1 MAFLKRLWQSLRA
14 QPKWVIIAA
23 VVAGLGAAFIF
34 LGAQATAESN
44 ARKSADALVFERDAD
59 QWLRS
64 PKSAAQFGADLDAKK
79 VTAVALVNGAP
90 GVALFTTKDGKRSS
104 VTVPGCSMLACT
116 GTVLDKLA
124 ERGDKDKF
132 ALVRVDVDL
141 RTPARRTLDLI
152 GALVSLLAPILILL
166 GALVLLG
173 RLMQGDKGST
183 ASKLAKRP
191 DISFKDVIG
200 NDEAKAALS
209 RVKAFMH
216 DPKEYAAIGA
226 KAPRGVLMVGPPGTG
241 KTLLAKA
248 LAGESGAS
256 FIAVDGSYFT
266 SMFYGA
272 GVNKVRDLFEL
283 ARNNAPCVLF
293 IDEVDGIGRRS
304 QGGEARGGESEAN
317 RIINRLLVE
326 MDGFNVLDNVV
337 VVAATNHE
345 GNLDEAMRRP
355 GRFDM
360 LVRMKL
366 PTLPE
371 RQKLFEMYVAKVS
384 NDGTTDN
391 AVLARMTAGMSPAD
405 IANTVNKAASTAAEQ
420 QAKQVSSEH
429 LLRAIETHQLGGE
442 VSSIKDLLTE
452 ETRRCLAYHEAGH
465 ALVGHHLKAG
475 VVERVTIE
483 PRGMAL
489 GVTYITRDTED
500 PIYKQAELTSR
511 LAMMLA
517 GREAELLAL
526 GCVSTGASDDLKR
539 ASELAINMVGSLGFS
554 KAFGLLSVAGIPKEL
569 MGPHIQ
575 VAVMDEARAMLE
587 HAQAACRTVLTE
599 RRTQL
604 DALAAELLDVEV
616 LSGERLK
623 SLLAEPAGALVS
635 LNKAVAMQAS
645 EFEGLPR

>member
-1 MAFLKRLWQSLRA
+1 MSFLKRLLKRLRA
-14 QPKWVIIAA
+14 HPKLLMAA
-23 VVAGLGAAFIF
+23 GFALGVLCVFSN

-44 ARKSADALVFERDAD
+44 ARKNPETLAFERDAD
-59 QWLRS
+59 QWLHTS
-64 PKSAAQFGADLDAKK
+64 KTASQFAKALDAKT

-90 GVALFTTKDGKRSS
+90 AIALFTTKDGTRAS
-104 VTVPGCSMLACT
+104 VTVPGCTMLACT
-116 GTVLDKLA
+116 GTVLDKLP
-124 ERGDKDKF
+124 ERSEKDKF
-132 ALVRVDVDL
+132 SLVRVDVDL
-141 RTPARRTLDLI
+141 RTPARRTLDMLDALLSPLMTLAI
-152 GALVSLLAPILILL
+152 LMGALFLMS
-166 GALVLLG
+166 
-173 RLMQGDKGST
+173 RMMQGNGGST
-183 ASKLAKRP
+183 ASKLGKRP
-191 DISFKDVIG
+191 DIRFTDVIG
-200 NDEAKAALS
+200 NDEAKAALA

-248 LAGESGAS
+248 LAGESGAN

-272 GVNKVRDLFEL
+272 GVNKVRDLFKL
-283 ARNNAPCVLF
+283 ARDNAPCVLF
-293 IDEVDGIGRRS
+293 IDEVDGIGKRS
-304 QGGEARGGESEAN
+304 QSGTGNGGESEAN

-326 MDGFNVLDNVV
+326 MDGFDKLDNVV

-371 RQKLFEMYVAKVS
+371 RQKLFELYVAKVVH
-384 NDGTTDN
+384 DGTADN
-391 AVLARMTAGMSPAD
+391 AGLARMTAGMSPAD

-420 QAKQVSSEH
+420 KAKQVSSEH

-442 VSSIKDLLTE
+442 VSSVKDLLTE
-452 ETRRCLAYHEAGH
+452 DTRRCLAYHEAGH
-465 ALVGHHLKAG
+465 ALAGHYFKAG

-500 PIYKQAELTSR
+500 PIFKQHDLASR

-539 ASELAINMVGSLGFS
+539 ASELAISMVSTLGFS
-554 KAFGLLSVAGIPKEL
+554 KTFGLLSVAGIPRDL

-575 VAVMDEARAMLE
+575 QAVMDEARALLE
-587 HAQAACRTVLTE
+587 QAQTQCKTLLKQ
-599 RRTQL
+599 RRGQL
-604 DALAAELLDVEV
+604 DALAAALLEHEV
-616 LSGERLK
+616 LSGDPLK
-623 SLLAEPAGALVS
+623 ALLAEPTKCAERLTKSAPAGEVEEL
-635 LNKAVAMQAS
+635 L
-645 EFEGLPR
+645 G

>member
-1 MAFLKRLWQSLRA
+1 MSFFKRLLQRLRA
-14 QPKWVIIAA
+14 HPKLLIAG
-23 VVAGLGAAFIF
+23 GLILGVMTVFSN

-44 ARKSADALVFERDAD
+44 ARKNQETLTFERQAD
-59 QWLRS
+59 QWLRTS
-64 PKSAAQFGADLDAKK
+64 KTASQFGKALDAKT

-90 GVALFTTKDGKRSS
+90 GIALFTTKDGAKAS
-104 VTVPGCSMLACT
+104 VTVPGCTMLACT

-124 ERGDKDKF
+124 ERSEADKF
-132 ALVRVDVDL
+132 SLVRVDVDL
-141 RTPARRTLDLI
+141 RTPARRTLDLLEALLSPLMTLGI
-152 GALVSLLAPILILL
+152 LVGAIFLMS
-166 GALVLLG
+166 
-173 RLMQGDKGST
+173 RMMQGNRGST
-183 ASKLAKRP
+183 ASKLGKRP
-191 DISFKDVIG
+191 DIRFKDVIG
-200 NDEAKAALS
+200 NDEAKAALA

-248 LAGESGAS
+248 LAGESGAN

-272 GVNKVRDLFEL
+272 GVSKVRDLFKL
-283 ARNNAPCVLF
+283 ARDNAPCVLF
-293 IDEVDGIGRRS
+293 IDEVDGIGKRV
-304 QGGEARGGESEAN
+304 QGGSGNGGESEAN

-326 MDGFNVLDNVV
+326 MDGFDKLDNVV

-345 GNLDEAMRRP
+345 SNLDEAMRRP

-360 LVRMKL
+360 LVRMTL

-371 RQKLFEMYVAKVS
+371 RQKLFELYVAKVVH
-384 NDGTTDN
+384 DGTADN
-391 AVLARMTAGMSPAD
+391 AALARMTAGMSPAD

-420 QAKQVSSEH
+420 HCKQVGSEH
-429 LLRAIETHQLGGE
+429 FLRAIETHQLGGE
-442 VSSIKDLLTE
+442 VSAVKNLLTE

-465 ALVGHHLKAG
+465 ALVGHYAKAG

-483 PRGMAL
+483 PRGTAL

-500 PIYKQAELTSR
+500 PLFKQHDLSSR
-511 LAMMLA
+511 LTMMLA

-539 ASELAINMVGSLGFS
+539 ASELAISMVSTLGFS
-554 KAFGLLSVAGIPKEL
+554 KTFGLLSVAGIPKDL

-575 VAVMDEARAMLE
+575 QAVMDEARALLE
-587 HAQAACRTVLTE
+587 QAQTQCKTLLQQ
-599 RRTQL
+599 RRGQL
-604 DALAAELLDVEV
+604 DALAAALLEHEV
-616 LSGERLK
+616 LSGDPLK
-623 SLLAEPAGALVS
+623 ALLSEPSKSPSSLAKSAPADEVQELLG
-635 LNKAVAMQAS
+635 
-645 EFEGLPR
+645 